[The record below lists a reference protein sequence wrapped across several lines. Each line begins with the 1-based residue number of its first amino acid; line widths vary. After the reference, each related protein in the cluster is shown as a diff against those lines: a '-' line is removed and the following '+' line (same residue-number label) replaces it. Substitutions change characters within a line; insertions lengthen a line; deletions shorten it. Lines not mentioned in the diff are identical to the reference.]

1 MLEYILN
8 KCSYVIGHFNAH
20 FSLYAFLLKNCLLFI
35 LKYGNDVRQ
44 KANLS
49 DFLEFKIDHKAIETT
64 LDINSAFG
72 PGTANEHTAQ
82 WWFKNFCKGDKSFE
96 DEERS
101 SWLAIGSWRQLR
113 AIIEGDPLVTNEKL
127 PKNST
132 STILWL
138 FCVWSKLERWK
149 SSINGCLMS

>member
-1 MLEYILN
+1 MLILGWYKHNFGFFIVEICHLMLEYILN

-82 WWFKNFCKGDKSFE
+82 WWFKKFCKGDESLE
-96 DEERS
+96 N
-101 SWLAIGSWRQLR
+101 GSDW
-113 AIIEGDPLVTNEKL
+113 P
-127 PKNST
+127 
-132 STILWL
+132 
-138 FCVWSKLERWK
+138 
-149 SSINGCLMS
+149 

>member
-1 MLEYILN
+1 MEMMLDKKQIWA
-8 KCSYVIGHFNAH
+8 I
-20 FSLYAFLLKNCLLFI
+20 FLF
-35 LKYGNDVRQ
+35 
-44 KANLS
+44 
-49 DFLEFKIDHKAIETT
+49 EFKMDHKAIETT

-72 PGTANEHTAQ
+72 PGTANEHTVQ

-101 SWLAIGSWRQLR
+101 SWLAIGSWQQ
-113 AIIEGDPLVTNEKL
+113 GDPLVTNEKL

-138 FCVWSKLERWK
+138 FRIWSKL
-149 SSINGCLMS
+149 